1 MRVTTRMIIIMEQKK
16 LEFSSFF
23 SGYYL
28 ANWQSQYWDIL
39 DSGFSG
45 EISFK
50 NVLAGSLDCF

>member
-1 MRVTTRMIIIMEQKK
+1 MEQKK